1 MVMVTPRYDWV
12 RRVPVRARLVGGVA
26 GQGVCLTS
34 CWSSLRGYQWDRVC
48 SPGSQT
54 PAGP

>member
-54 PAGP
+54 PGGP